1 MFSDGFGLWIWRIPW
16 VNQELQIVY
25 QNLSAINIKMEPPS
39 GSYYSTISSHISNG
53 TMTKLEGS
61 ENERQNFKQNSNTNT
76 D

>member
-1 MFSDGFGLWIWRIPW
+1 
-16 VNQELQIVY
+16 
-25 QNLSAINIKMEPPS
+25 MEPPS